1 MRPRKKVKTAKQR
14 TYITVPNLF
23 TALNI
28 FCGFLATIQVI
39 VENYQYA
46 CWLIFIAT
54 VFDALDGRIAR
65 AYEGGSSE
73 FGLQM
78 DSLSDLISSGLAPA
92 ILVYQLHL
100 KDLGYVGLILSF
112 LPLLFAAFRLAR
124 FNVFTM
130 AQGKSKDYTGL
141 PAPAA
146 AVTLAGLVLL
156 YVETGRPE
164 LLRVLVAVVP
174 IVSLLMASTIRYDGF
189 PKLSLREKG
198 ANRIK
203 LIILI
208 ITLVL
213 FAVMPQYILFPFMIL
228 FILHGLLRAAGT
240 HFSRRGVAVEESTHS
255 DHQPTV

>member
-1 MRPRKKVKTAKQR
+1 MRPRRKTKTAKKR

-39 VENYQYA
+39 AEKYQNA

-124 FNVFTM
+124 FNVFTL

-146 AVTLAGLVLL
+146 AVTLAGLVML

-189 PKLSLREKG
+189 PKLSFREKG
-198 ANRIK
+198 ANRFK
-203 LIILI
+203 LLILI
-208 ITLVL
+208 ITLLL
-213 FAVMPQYILFPFMIL
+213 FAIFPQYVLFPFMIL
-228 FILHGLLRAAGT
+228 FIIHGLLRAVGT
-240 HFSRRGVAVEESTHS
+240 HFSRRADSTGEVTHS
-255 DHQPTV
+255 EHQPTA